1 MDPDTRPDADL
12 GLYIFRHATEKVFA
26 RIAGGSHSSNSSEQE
41 AAWWRQLPEATPTIT
56 IANNSTPER
65 FLTCWNCN
73 FIIEQHGQWNWKL
86 LKAESD
92 GFDDVD

>member
-1 MDPDTRPDADL
+1 MQHPWQVTDL
-12 GLYIFRHATEKVFA
+12 GLYILQYATDKVFA
-26 RIAGGSHSSNSSEQE
+26 RITGRSHLSNSSEQE
-41 AAWWRQLPEATPTIT
+41 AAWWRQLPEATTTIT

-65 FLTCWNCN
+65 FLTCWNRN
-73 FIIEQHGQWNWKL
+73 VIIEQHAQWNWKL